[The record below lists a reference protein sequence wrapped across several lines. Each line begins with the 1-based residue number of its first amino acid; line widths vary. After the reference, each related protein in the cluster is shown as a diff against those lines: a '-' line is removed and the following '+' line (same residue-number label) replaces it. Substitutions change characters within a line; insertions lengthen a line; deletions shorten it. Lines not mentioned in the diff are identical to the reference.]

1 MRKTIDQILQ
11 TFESISLD
19 EMDGVKLMNRVDTK
33 FAFSV
38 KELITLL
45 PTLTENYRILEV
57 EGTRSPFYESLYFD
71 DSSFT
76 FFNEHHRNKSHR
88 FKVRV
93 RNYVESKLFFLEIKE
108 KVKGRTE
115 KKRIRIEGFPSA
127 LDLNQSAYVKGIV
140 DNKVELKPVMWNSFH
155 RLTLVN
161 KHDKERL
168 TLDFDLKF
176 KWDDNEYLLDKL
188 VIAELKQ
195 ENVHRD
201 SAFFQLMKTQR
212 IRAYRLSKYCLG
224 MTELY
229 GASNLKF
236 NRFKKKL
243 LHLKKINNHAA

>member
-1 MRKTIDQILQ
+1 MQKTIGQLL
-11 TFESISLD
+11 TEFEAISLD
-19 EMDGVKLMNRVDTK
+19 EMDDVKLMNRVDTK

-38 KELITLL
+38 QALLELL
-45 PTLTENYRILEV
+45 PALSANYRILEV
-57 EGTRSPFYESLYFD
+57 EGTRTPFYESLYFD
-71 DSSFT
+71 DANFT
-76 FFNEHHRNKSHR
+76 FFSEHHRNRGHR

-108 KVKGRTE
+108 KVKGRTL
-115 KKRIRIEGFPSA
+115 KKRIKIDGFPTA
-127 LDLNQSAYVKGIV
+127 LDATQSEYIHDLV
-140 DNKVELKPVMWNSFH
+140 DNAAQLKPVMWNSFH

-161 KHDKERL
+161 KLDKERL

-176 KWDDNEYLLDKL
+176 KWDETEYFLDKL

-201 SAFFQLMKTQR
+201 SAFYQLMKLNQ

-229 GASNLKF
+229 GASQLKF